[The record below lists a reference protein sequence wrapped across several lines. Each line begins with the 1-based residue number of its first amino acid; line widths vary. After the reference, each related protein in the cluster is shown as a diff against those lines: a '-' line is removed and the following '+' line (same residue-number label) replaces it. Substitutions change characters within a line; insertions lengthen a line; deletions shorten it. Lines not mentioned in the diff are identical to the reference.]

1 VRKVR
6 LQQLM
11 AGTAV
16 IFGLAL
22 VGSAGPALAQSQ
34 AEIDSRVPMPEPAN
48 VPPPS
53 KADLTPA
60 PAASAP
66 SGLLMQEVAPARPV
80 EAATPALTPEVKK
93 EAVQTPAAP
102 APEVQKETVRAPAA
116 AAPVASV
123 PAVSA
128 PAATVADSAVTD
140 RLREQL
146 TSSKKKERGALEA
159 FYSSR
164 NFAPLWVADGAASP
178 RAKAAIA
185 YLGGVAAD
193 GLNPADYPTPD
204 FKATDAE
211 GLAEAELKLTNT
223 ILTYAKHAQIGQVHY
238 TRVSADIA
246 YPLAAPEP
254 AEILAKVANAS
265 DVAEALDSFNPQ
277 IPEYKALKQKLAE
290 ARGQTE
296 SKGPAPIPTT
306 GPMLRF
312 VKKQPMHDA
321 RVPALRDRLGVAV
334 DKTDTTYDQAVAEAV
349 VKYQKANDLQ
359 ANGNL
364 TTATL
369 ESINGPRR
377 ERTADIIVANME
389 RLRWLPHELGKNH
402 VVVNIP
408 DYTLSLFHDGKVYW
422 KTKIVVGKPG
432 KPTPMLTAD
441 MKFITVNPTWNVPPS
456 IIQNEYL
463 PALQEDPQALERIGL
478 KLTQD
483 ADGTL
488 HVSQPPGDRN
498 ALGRIRFNF
507 PNKFLVYQHD
517 TPDKYLFA
525 KDKRA
530 FSHGCMR
537 VENPLTY
544 GEKLLSLELPNEH
557 YTAAKLQSMFGGSEI
572 NINFPSSLPVHITY
586 QTAFVDEDG
595 KLQIREDIYG
605 RDRETLAIL
614 NNSAER
620 KVADTAI
627 DRPSPNTSAK
637 PVKVAPGTYGGPN
650 SYSSGGP
657 NFFERLFGLA
667 PTPPAPVPTA
677 HRSQRRMSER

>member
-1 VRKVR
+1 MRKVR

-16 IFGLAL
+16 LFGLAL

-34 AEIDSRVPMPEPAN
+34 ADIEARVPMPEPAN

-53 KADLTPA
+53 KADVMPAAAATPA
-60 PAASAP
+60 PA
-66 SGLLMQEVAPARPV
+66 
-80 EAATPALTPEVKK
+80 PEVKQETVQAPAPAPEVK
-93 EAVQTPAAP
+93 QEAVQTPAAP
-102 APEVQKETVRAPAA
+102 AP
-116 AAPVASV
+116 VASA
-123 PAVSA
+123 PAVST
-128 PAATVADSAVTD
+128 PAATVADSAVSD

-146 TSSKKKERGALEA
+146 TSSKKKERSALEA
-159 FYSSR
+159 FYSAR
-164 NFAPLWVADGAASP
+164 NFAPLWIADGGPSP

-185 YLGGVAAD
+185 FLGGVAAD

-246 YPLAAPEP
+246 YPLVAPEP

-277 IPEYKALKQKLAE
+277 IPEFKALKQKLAE
-290 ARGQTE
+290 ARGQTDA
-296 SKGPAPIPTT
+296 KAPAPIAT
-306 GPMLRF
+306 GPVLKF

-321 RVPALRDRLGVAV
+321 RVPALRDRLGVAG
-334 DKTDTTYDQAVAEAV
+334 DKSDTTYDKDVADAVA
-349 VKYQKANDLQ
+349 KYQKANDLP

-364 TTATL
+364 TTATI

-377 ERTADIIVANME
+377 QRTADIIVANME
-389 RLRWLPHELGKNH
+389 RLRWLPRDLGKNH

-408 DYTLSLFHDGKVYW
+408 DYTLTLFHNGKVYW

-537 VENPLTY
+537 VENPLMY
-544 GEKLLSLELPNEH
+544 GEKLLSLELPEDH
-557 YTAAKLQSMFGGSEI
+557 YTTAKLQSMFGGNEI
-572 NINFPSSLPVHITY
+572 NINFPAPIPVHITY

-595 KLQIREDIYG
+595 KLQLREDIYG

-620 KVADTAI
+620 KVADIAI
-627 DRPSPNTSAK
+627 ERPSPNTSAK
-637 PVKVAPGTYGGPN
+637 PVRVAPGTYGGPGGGY
-650 SYSSGGP
+650 YSSGP

-667 PTPPAPVPTA
+667 PTPPAPIPTT
-677 HRSQRRMSER
+677 HRSQRRVSQR